1 MAVEFPPALVMLL
14 GALLIA
20 VSPGKLYKSM
30 AVLFPALTLAA
41 IWMFP
46 ESIQVKSAT
55 PWLGYELILAKL
67 NGPTRAFATIF
78 ALMALAGALFA
89 WNQDRR
95 VELAG
100 AMLYAGSAIGVT
112 FAGELITLFV
122 FWELMAIGSTIVVWS
137 GGGEAARKAGMRYVN
152 VHLVGGA
159 VLMAGLALHVAD
171 TGSIALPTMTMGL
184 DLTDPVRLT
193 FLQNQPWPLPQLDS
207 PAAWLILVGV
217 LINAGTPP
225 FGSWLP
231 DAYPEASPSGM
242 VFLSAFT
249 TKTSVYVLIILFAGC
264 ELLVWAGCLMA
275 LYGIVYAILE
285 NDMRRILAYSII
297 NQVGFMVAAVG
308 LGTGLSINGAT
319 AHAFAHI
326 IYKALLLMSAGSV
339 LFMTGKRKCT
349 DLGGLYKAMP
359 VTMWCGIIGALA
371 ISSMPLTSGF
381 TTKSMITDAA
391 SIPENWA
398 LVREVGGQQVWATML
413 HPWLAWFVL
422 IAASAGVFLHAG
434 IKFPWFV
441 FFQKPAPDNDD
452 RKLDPPGNMK
462 LAMIVFAGLCLLLGV
477 FPKPLYDILPFQA
490 GEGPLYEA
498 YNYAHVVNQLQ
509 LLLFSGLA
517 FFLLL
522 GLLKRTLTITLDFD
536 WLYRKCA
543 PALWRW
549 VFYPLL
555 LAAEPFHKAIV
566 DGVPAFAARKWGK
579 EPEIGYRPWGV
590 GTTVLVL
597 TIVLIAFMAIHYF
610 E

>member
-1 MAVEFPPALVMLL
+1 MAVEFPPALIMLV

-20 VSPGKLYKSM
+20 VSPGKLYKGMSL
-30 AVLFPALTLAA
+30 VFPALTLVA
-41 IWMFP
+41 IWLFP
-46 ESIQVKSAT
+46 ETIQVKPASL
-55 PWLGYELILAKL
+55 WFGYDLVLAKL
-67 NGPTRAFATIF
+67 NGPTRPFAIIF

-95 VELAG
+95 VELAA

-112 FAGELITLFV
+112 FAGDLITLFV
-122 FWELMAIGSTIVVWS
+122 FWELMAVGSTIVVWS
-137 GGGEAARKAGMRYVN
+137 AGGEAARKAGQRYVT

-159 VLMAGLALHVAD
+159 ILMAGLALHVQQ

-184 DLTDPVRLT
+184 DLTDPVRMSVQGQAWTL
-193 FLQNQPWPLPQLDS
+193 PLLES
-207 PAAWLILVGV
+207 PAAWLILLGI

-231 DAYPEASPSGM
+231 DAYPEASPSGT

-249 TKTSVYVLIILFAGC
+249 TKTSVYVLIVLFAGC
-264 ELLVWAGCLMA
+264 ELLIWAGCLMA
-275 LYGIVYAILE
+275 IYGIVYAILE
-285 NDMRRILAYSII
+285 NDMRRILAYSIV
-297 NQVGFMVAAVG
+297 NQVGFMVCAVG
-308 LGTGLSINGAT
+308 IGTGLAINGAT

-339 LFMTGKRKCT
+339 LYMTGKRKCT

-359 VTMWCGIIGALA
+359 ITMWCGIIGALA

-398 LVREVGGQQVWATML
+398 MVREVGGQTVWATL
-413 HPWLAWFVL
+413 FHPSLAWFVL
-422 IAASAGVFLHAG
+422 VAASAGVFLHAG

-441 FFQKPAPDNDD
+441 FFQKAAPENDA

-462 LAMIVFAGLCLLLGV
+462 LAMLVFAALCIALGV
-477 FPKPLYDILPFQA
+477 FPKPLYDILPFQV
-490 GEGPLYEA
+490 GGGPLYEA
-498 YNYAHVVNQLQ
+498 YSYAHVINQLQ
-509 LLLFSGLA
+509 LLLFAGLA

-536 WLYRKCA
+536 WLYRRFA
-543 PALWRW
+543 PVAWTWIFR
-549 VFYPLL
+549 PLL
-555 LAAEPFHKAIV
+555 RAAEPFHEGILGIPAI
-566 DGVPAFAARKWGK
+566 AARKWGHDESK
-579 EPEIGYRPWGV
+579 VDYQPWGV

-597 TIVLIAFMAIHYF
+597 TIVLASFLAIHFYK
-610 E
+610 